1 MFDLPIWTVF
11 TVSPFSGEPSL
22 YQPAAWHR
30 IPGRGDLPA
39 IEAFFKLKGCTV
51 PAAFACLPV
60 ARDDHVG
67 QVTAHAEVE
76 QGRSKTPCSQARGWE
91 RARTS
96 TAPCVRLNRRDVF
109 TSTDER

>member
-51 PAAFACLPV
+51 PAAFACLWLV
-60 ARDDHVG
+60 MTMWVRSRLTLRLSRDG
-67 QVTAHAEVE
+67 
-76 QGRSKTPCSQARGWE
+76 
-91 RARTS
+91 
-96 TAPCVRLNRRDVF
+96 VRLRAVRHVAG
-109 TSTDER
+109 SGHVPRLRHVLG